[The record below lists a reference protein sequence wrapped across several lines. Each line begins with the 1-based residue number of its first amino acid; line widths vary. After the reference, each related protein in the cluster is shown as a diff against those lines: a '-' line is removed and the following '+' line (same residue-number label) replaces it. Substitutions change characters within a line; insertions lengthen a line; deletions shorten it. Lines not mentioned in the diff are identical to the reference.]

1 MVYSVKRQWRPSV
14 TEDETA
20 IALDPNNARAHAH
33 AGFRK
38 MFLGRSE
45 EGLAEVET
53 AFRLSPRDPEA
64 VFGWEYYM
72 CVLHNRLAHWDQAI
86 PWCEKSIVAAPQDY
100 YYPYVELVAANAWAG
115 HDKETRD
122 AAAQLRKV
130 NPYFAVQTGRACT
143 GATIRPS
150 TRKISAS
157 SRACAR
163 RACRRA
169 KRSRI
174 ECVEDGRR
182 LDKAEVR

>member
-1 MVYSVKRQWRPSV
+1 
-14 TEDETA
+14 
-20 IALDPNNARAHAH
+20 
-33 AGFRK
+33 

-130 NPYFAVQTGRACT
+130 NPYFTVQTWAGMHWSDDPTFNAQNQRILE
-143 GATIRPS
+143 GL
-150 TRKISAS
+150 RKAGVPEGQ
-157 SRACAR
+157 
-163 RACRRA
+163 A
-169 KRSRI
+169 KS
-174 ECVEDGRR
+174 D
-182 LDKAEVR
+182 

>member
-1 MVYSVKRQWRPSV
+1 
-14 TEDETA
+14 
-20 IALDPNNARAHAH
+20 
-33 AGFRK
+33 

-130 NPYFAVQTGRACT
+130 NPHFTVQTWAGMHWSDDPTFNAQNQRILE
-143 GATIRPS
+143 GL
-150 TRKISAS
+150 RKAGVPEGQ
-157 SRACAR
+157 
-163 RACRRA
+163 A
-169 KRSRI
+169 KS
-174 ECVEDGRR
+174 D
-182 LDKAEVR
+182 